1 MHAHLVASA
10 VLLDRVLVRVG
21 CCLLVRV
28 HRCGRYLRCMY
39 ASSKVF
45 CAAAAVWLACSGV
58 RTCRCGKYLLY
69 MHASSKS
76 RCAYLAAATVVVALV
91 VDLDTV
97 AVTVLTRA
105 MVDVVV
111 AVAEAA
117 VEVVAVAVVAF
128 VLAVFNG

>member
-1 MHAHLVASA
+1 
-10 VLLDRVLVRVG
+10 
-21 CCLLVRV
+21 
-28 HRCGRYLRCMY
+28 MY

-45 CAAAAVWLACSGV
+45 CAAAAVWLACSGLH
-58 RTCRCGKYLLY
+58 TCRCGKHLLCMY
-69 MHASSKS
+69 ASSKS

-97 AVTVLTRA
+97 VVAVLTRA

-117 VEVVAVAVVAF
+117 VEVVAVAVVVVAVAC